1 MDELFIKKVRTAA
14 VAGWWTILIAAG
26 FLFLMW
32 ILYQLVI
39 FTQPAWLLCF
49 WGQGITWDDIQ
60 SIWLW
65 AIAVFKVGVWLLTLV
80 VVWLTIWGRLLSKK

>member
-1 MDELFIKKVRTAA
+1 MDELFIKKMRTAA